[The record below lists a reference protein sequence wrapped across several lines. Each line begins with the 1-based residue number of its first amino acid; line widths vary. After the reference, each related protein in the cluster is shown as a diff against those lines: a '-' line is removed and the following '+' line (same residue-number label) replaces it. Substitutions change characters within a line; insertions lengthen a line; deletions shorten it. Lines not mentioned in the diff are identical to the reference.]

1 MKSAITWRILDS
13 KLGRMIGGATD
24 KGVCLLEFVDRKS
37 LNTILT
43 KLEKK
48 HRIPLLYGTTPLLE
62 KLQNEVTAYFSGE
75 LNQFLVPLDVRGT
88 DFQLEVWQEL
98 VKVPYGKIRSYNEI
112 AKAINRPSAVRAV
125 GNANG
130 DNNIAI
136 IIPCHRVIG
145 NNGDLTGYG
154 GGLWR
159 KKKLLDL
166 EKRYLGKFEGELS
179 VNDCPV
185 LYSQSSLEKWID

>member
-24 KGVCLLEFVDRKS
+24 RGVCLLEFVDRKS
-37 LNTILT
+37 LNTILN

-48 HRIPLLYGTTPLLE
+48 HRLSLLYGTTAMLE
-62 KLQNEVTAYFSGE
+62 KLQKEVTSYFSGE
-75 LNQFLVPLDVRGT
+75 LNQFSVPLDVRGT

-98 VKVPYGKIRSYNEI
+98 VKIPYGETRSYNEI
-112 AKAINRPSAVRAV
+112 ARAINRPSAVRAV

-145 NNGDLTGYG
+145 NDGDLTGYG

-166 EKRYLGKFEGELS
+166 EKRYLRKFEGEPS
-179 VNDCPV
+179 VNDRPI
-185 LYSQSSLEKWID
+185 LFSQSSLEKWMD

>member
-1 MKSAITWRILDS
+1 MKTAITWRILDS
-13 KLGRMIGGATD
+13 KLGRMIGGTTN

-48 HRIPLLYGTTPLLE
+48 HRVSLVHGTTALLE
-62 KLQNEVTAYFSGE
+62 KLQIEVNAYFSGE
-75 LNQFLVPLDVRGT
+75 INQFSVPLDVRGT

-98 VKVPYGKIRSYNEI
+98 VKIPYGETRSYNDI
-112 AKAINRPSAVRAV
+112 ARAINRPSAVRAV

-130 DNNIAI
+130 DNNIGI

-145 NNGDLTGYG
+145 NDGDLTGYG

-159 KKKLLDL
+159 KKKLLDH
-166 EKRYLGKFEGELS
+166 EKRYFRKFEGEEIA
-179 VNDCPV
+179 NDSPV
-185 LYSQSSLEKWID
+185 LFSQSLLEKWMD

>member
-1 MKSAITWRILDS
+1 MKTAITWRILDS
-13 KLGRMIGGATD
+13 KLGRMIGGATN

-43 KLEKK
+43 KIEKK
-48 HRIPLLYGTTPLLE
+48 YHVSLLHGTTALLE
-62 KLQNEVTAYFSGE
+62 KLQIEVIAYFSGE
-75 LNQFLVPLDVRGT
+75 INQFSVPLDVRGT

-98 VKVPYGKIRSYNEI
+98 VKIPYGETRSYNDI
-112 AKAINRPSAVRAV
+112 ARAINRPSAVRAV

-130 DNNIAI
+130 DNNIGI

-145 NNGDLTGYG
+145 NDGDLTGYG

-159 KKKLLDL
+159 KKKLLDH
-166 EKRYLGKFEGELS
+166 EKRYIRKFEGEES
-179 VNDCPV
+179 ANDSPV
-185 LYSQSSLEKWID
+185 LFSQSSLEKWMD

>member
-1 MKSAITWRILDS
+1 MKNAITWRILDS
-13 KLGRMIGGATD
+13 KLGRMIGGTTD
-24 KGVCLLEFVDRKS
+24 KGVCLLEFVERKS

-48 HRIPLLYGTTPLLE
+48 HRLPLLYGATKILD
-62 KLQNEVTAYFSGE
+62 KLQIEVTGYFNGE
-75 LNQFLVPLDVRGT
+75 LNNFSVPLDVRGT
-88 DFQLEVWQEL
+88 NFQLEVWQEL
-98 VKVPYGKIRSYNEI
+98 VKIPYGETRSYNEI
-112 AKAINRPSAVRAV
+112 ASAINRPSAVRAV

-159 KKKLLDL
+159 KKKLIDL
-166 EKRYLGKFEGELS
+166 EKKYNTKLKGEQS
-179 VNDCPV
+179 TNVSPIIF
-185 LYSQSSLEKWID
+185 SQSSLEKWMD

>member
-1 MKSAITWRILDS
+1 MNTAITWRILDS
-13 KLGRMIGGATD
+13 NLGRMIGGTTD
-24 KGVCLLEFVDRKS
+24 KGICLLEFVDRKS

-48 HRIPLLYGTTPLLE
+48 HRLPLLYGTTKILE
-62 KLQNEVTAYFSGE
+62 KLRIEVTGYFNGE
-75 LNQFLVPLDVRGT
+75 LNNFSVPLDVRGT
-88 DFQLEVWQEL
+88 TFQLEVWQEL
-98 VKVPYGKIRSYNEI
+98 AKIPYGETRSYNEI
-112 AKAINRPSAVRAV
+112 ASAINRPSAVRAV

-166 EKRYLGKFEGELS
+166 EKRNLRKFEEKQNS
-179 VNDCPV
+179 ESDIIF
-185 LYSQSSLEKWID
+185 YSQASLEKWMD

>member
-1 MKSAITWRILDS
+1 MKTAITWRILDS
-13 KLGRMIGGATD
+13 KLGRMIGGATN

-48 HRIPLLYGTTPLLE
+48 HRVPLLHGTTALLE
-62 KLQNEVTAYFSGE
+62 KLQIEVNAYFSGE
-75 LNQFLVPLDVRGT
+75 INQLSVPLDVRGT

-98 VKVPYGKIRSYNEI
+98 VKIPYGETRSYNDI
-112 AKAINRPSAVRAV
+112 ARAINRPSAVRAV

-130 DNNIAI
+130 DNNIGI

-145 NNGDLTGYG
+145 NDGDLTGYG

-159 KKKLLDL
+159 KKKLLDH
-166 EKRYLGKFEGELS
+166 EKRYLRKFEGEES
-179 VNDCPV
+179 ANDSPV
-185 LYSQSSLEKWID
+185 IFSQSSLEKWMD

>member
-1 MKSAITWRILDS
+1 MKTAITWRILDS
-13 KLGRMIGGATD
+13 KLGRMIGGATN

-43 KLEKK
+43 KIEKK
-48 HRIPLLYGTTPLLE
+48 HRVSLLHGTTALLE
-62 KLQNEVTAYFSGE
+62 KLQIEVIAYFSGE
-75 LNQFLVPLDVRGT
+75 INQFSVPLDVRGT

-98 VKVPYGKIRSYNEI
+98 VKIPYGETRSYNDI
-112 AKAINRPSAVRAV
+112 ARAINRPSAVRAV

-130 DNNIAI
+130 DNNIGI

-145 NNGDLTGYG
+145 NDGDLTGYG

-159 KKKLLDL
+159 KKKLLDR
-166 EKRYLGKFEGELS
+166 EKRYFRKFEGEES
-179 VNDCPV
+179 ANDCPV
-185 LYSQSSLEKWID
+185 LFSQSSLEKWMD